1 MDQLPSGI
9 MRAHALRLT
18 PGQNLVSALEDAATK
33 AMAASGASSSF
44 VLSAVGS
51 LDSVTLRMANAS
63 RKDDGE
69 DKANEI
75 KEWNERFEVVSLV
88 GTFSSTGKHLHIA
101 VSDAKGQT
109 FGGHLMSGRVFT
121 TLELVLGTIEDVVFE
136 RKEDPETGYKELN
149 VTQENTGKRKRNSE
163 QPGISNIEE
172 SCI

>member
-9 MRAHALRLT
+9 MRAHAIRLT
-18 PGQNLVSALEDAATK
+18 PGQNLVPALEDAATR

-51 LDSVTLRMANAS
+51 LDGVTLRMANAS

-69 DKANEI
+69 DKGNEI
-75 KEWNERFEVVSLV
+75 REWNERFEVVSLV
-88 GTFSSTGKHLHIA
+88 GTFSPTGKHLHIS

-121 TLELVLGTIEDVVFE
+121 TLELVLGTIDDVVFE
-136 RKEDPETGYKELN
+136 RKEDPETGYKELT

-163 QPGISNIEE
+163 QPDISNIKE
-172 SCI
+172 